1 MNKIL
6 KNTLIITAITLAAG
20 IGLGLVYE
28 VTKEPIAVAQENA
41 KQDAYR
47 EVFADAD
54 SFENVEVDT
63 DAADAALK
71 EAGLTSDVIDEVAEA
86 KDGSG
91 ETVGYVITAT
101 SKEGYG
107 GDIQITTGITSDGT
121 VNGISVLSI
130 SETAGLGMK
139 ATEPE
144 FQSQFADK
152 QVEQFQYTKTGASE
166 DGEIDALSGATIT
179 TNAVTN
185 NVNAAL
191 VYFQSVLGG
200 GSANE

>member
-54 SFENVEVDT
+54 SFETVEVDT